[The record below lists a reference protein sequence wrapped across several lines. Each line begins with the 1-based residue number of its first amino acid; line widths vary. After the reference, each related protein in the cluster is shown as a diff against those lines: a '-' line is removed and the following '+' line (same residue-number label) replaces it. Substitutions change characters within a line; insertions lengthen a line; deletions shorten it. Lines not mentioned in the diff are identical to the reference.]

1 MEKEK
6 KFEPD
11 NPEQSA
17 QFIEIAERIQ
27 EEGAEERFEEAMK
40 RVLTAKRKD
49 ASDEATNSHN
59 SARKP

>member
-40 RVLTAKRKD
+40 QIAKVKRKSKD
-49 ASDEATNSHN
+49 SEDRDLS
-59 SARKP
+59 